1 MATEKTET
9 TLAVEAAKYLIQLY
23 YKTKYA
29 CDRLK
34 LQKLIILSHLAL
46 VLNGNDGL
54 LGDESITVSTT
65 GLGLKSVSE
74 TFYTFKFNVLD
85 RAEKINPSEID
96 DAKDLVISPEFQYD
110 TTVINETKQNM
121 LRKIF
126 LEFGA
131 FSCNDLAYISL
142 HIGLLDK
149 DTYIVD
155 LNGYIE
161 GLQKKYEAK
170 QDGFC
175 VIKSEVDE
183 VLKEMEKGHNES

>member
-1 MATEKTET
+1 MTAEKKET

-46 VLNGNDGL
+46 VFNGNDGL

-65 GLGLKSVSE
+65 GLGLRSVSE
-74 TFYTFKFNVLD
+74 EFYTFKFNVLD
-85 RAEKINPSEID
+85 RAKKIDPIEID
-96 DAKDLVISPEFQYD
+96 DTKDLVISPEFQYD
-110 TTVINETKQNM
+110 ATVINETKQNM

-131 FSCNDLAYISL
+131 FCCDDLAYISL
-142 HIGLLDK
+142 HIGLLDE
-149 DTYIVD
+149 DTHIVD

-161 GLQKKYEAK
+161 KLKKQYQGK
-170 QDGFC
+170 FDGFF

-183 VLKEMEKGHNES
+183 VMKEME